1 MHTAENSYSGS
12 LSIPCASAALG
23 KEPFATLA
31 TLTRAIQSCCRC
43 PAMAGR
49 RPIFGPANGTPTAR
63 IFVVAEAPGRF
74 GGDRTGI
81 PLSHDRTGRAFERRL
96 QLAGLRRDQL
106 FITNAVLCNPRDDR
120 GHNRSPTRYE
130 QHACSEWL
138 AATLVLIDPAV
149 VLTLGAVALAALEC
163 IAPHGLTLRTA
174 VGRPVRWYGRWLVPL
189 YHPSPRAE
197 LSRPAKQQDADFLA
211 LGHWLRTTGLL
222 MSAS

>member
-1 MHTAENSYSGS
+1 MRAPGISSSNGLS
-12 LSIPCASAALG
+12 LPCHSTEPGERLFEAFAA
-23 KEPFATLA
+23 
-31 TLTRAIQSCCRC
+31 LTRAIQSCRRC

-49 RPIFGPANGTPTAR
+49 TPVFGPANGTPSAR
-63 IFVVAEAPGRF
+63 ILVVAEAPGRF

-96 QLAGLRRDQL
+96 QLAGLCRDQL

-120 GHNRSPTRYE
+120 GHNRSPTRDE

-138 AATLVLIDPAV
+138 AATLVLIDPEV
-149 VLTLGAVALAALEC
+149 VLTLGAVALAALER
-163 IAPHGLTLRTA
+163 ITPHGLTLRTA
-174 VGRPVRWYGRWLVPL
+174 VGGPVRWHGRWLVPL